1 MDLRKYWTV
10 LWRWSWLIA
19 LGTLLAAGAAFIVS
33 RNMTPVYSASV
44 TLLVNQA
51 PRSGLTDYTSILTSQ
66 QLAKTYSELLHK
78 RPVLEAAI
86 AKLNLPLDPAE
97 LARAVSVDLIRDT
110 QLIVLNVEDTDPEQA
125 ATLANTIAGVFIAQ
139 NAAQQTSRFA
149 SSKESLSKEIA
160 AVQASLAQT
169 QAALDALS
177 DPHTPEEQA
186 QKAQL
191 ETSLA
196 QYRTSYANL
205 LQSYENIRAAEAQEL
220 NNVSVVEPAVP
231 PRAPIRPRVE
241 LNTLLAGLVGMVLA
255 GAVAYVFEYLD
266 DTLKSPEDISQRLGL
281 WTLAAVGRIEG
292 KTAQDRLVTLS
303 APRSPIAE
311 AYRLLRTNFQFAAVD
326 RPLRRIV
333 ITSPGPGDGK
343 STTAANL
350 AVVFAQGGKSVILVD
365 ADLRRPQQHR
375 IFQRTASYG
384 LSTAL
389 VDAATPVTSFLQPTD
404 VPGLRLLTSGPI
416 PPNPAELLGSQ
427 RMAQLMQTLTQE
439 ADMVIMDSPPVLSVA
454 DATILANAAD
464 GVVLVADAGRTRR
477 EMARRAKES
486 LERAGANLLG
496 MVLNRMTRQTSG
508 YYYYYYYDQSNERS
522 KRRRRRPRWWQIWRL
537 HRRPHPQMG
546 DAAETAQETLADANG
561 ASYSSSP
568 GTQVTLPDLGRIAL
582 VIKQRVR
589 AIAAGPPGPAGHKRV

>member
-51 PRSGLTDYTSILTSQ
+51 PRSGLTDYSSILTSQ

-86 AKLNLPLDPAE
+86 EKLYGPGGAGPVPDPAE

-110 QLIVLNVEDTDPEQA
+110 QLIVLNVENTSPERA
-125 ATLANTIAGVFIAQ
+125 AALANTIAEVFIAQ

-169 QAALDALS
+169 QAALDALGEP
-177 DPHTPEEQA
+177 DTPEEQA
-186 QKAQL
+186 QKTQL

-281 WTLAAVGRIEG
+281 WTLAAIGRIEG

-326 RPLRRIV
+326 RPLRRV
-333 ITSPGPGDGK
+333 VVTSPGPGDGK

-350 AVVFAQGGKSVILVD
+350 AVVFAQSGKSVILVD

-427 RMAQLMQTLTQE
+427 RMAQLLQVLNQE
-439 ADMVIMDSPPVLSVA
+439 AEMVIVDSPPVLSVA
-454 DATILANAAD
+454 DAAILANAAD

-508 YYYYYYYDQSNERS
+508 YYYYYYYDQSGERS
-522 KRRRRRPRWWQIWRL
+522 KRRRRTFHWWQVWRRL
-537 HRRPHPQMG
+537 RKRLRRQPG
-546 DAAETAQETLADANG
+546 EATEATETLVGAN
-561 ASYSSSP
+561 
-568 GTQVTLPDLGRIAL
+568 
-582 VIKQRVR
+582 R
-589 AIAAGPPGPAGHKRV
+589 A

>member
-1 MDLRKYWTV
+1 MDLRKYWTI

-19 LGTLLAAGAAFIVS
+19 LGTLLAAGTAFIVS

-51 PRSGLTDYTSILTSQ
+51 PRSGLTDYASILTSQ

-110 QLIVLNVEDTDPEQA
+110 QLIVLNVENTSPAQA
-125 ATLANTIAGVFIAQ
+125 AALANTIAEVFIAQ

-169 QAALDALS
+169 QAALDALGEP
-177 DPHTPEEQA
+177 DTPEEQA

-231 PRAPIRPRVE
+231 PRVPIRPRVE

-255 GAVAYVFEYLD
+255 GAIAYVFEYLD

-281 WTLAAVGRIEG
+281 WTLAAIGRIEG

-326 RPLRRIV
+326 RPLHCIV
-333 ITSPGPGDGK
+333 VTSPGPGDGK

-389 VDAATPVTSFLQPTD
+389 VDAATPVTNFLQPTD
-404 VPGLRLLTSGPI
+404 VPGLRLLTGGPI

-427 RMAQLMQTLTQE
+427 RMAQLLQVLSQE
-439 ADMVIMDSPPVLSVA
+439 AEMVILDSPPVLSVA
-454 DATILANAAD
+454 DAAILANAAD

-508 YYYYYYYDQSNERS
+508 YYYYYYYDQSGERS
-522 KRRRRRPRWWQIWRL
+522 KHRGRKPRWWQVWRQL
-537 HRRPHPQMG
+537 RRHPHRQMG
-546 DAAETAQETLADANG
+546 DAAETAKETLVGANG
-561 ASYSSSP
+561 A
-568 GTQVTLPDLGRIAL
+568 
-582 VIKQRVR
+582 
-589 AIAAGPPGPAGHKRV
+589 

>member
-1 MDLRKYWTV
+1 MDLRKYWTI
-10 LWRWSWLIA
+10 LWRWSWLIT
-19 LGTLLAAGAAFIVS
+19 LGTLLAAGTAFIVS

-51 PRSGLTDYTSILTSQ
+51 PRSGLTDYASILTSQ

-86 AKLNLPLDPAE
+86 EKLNLPLDPAE

-110 QLIVLNVEDTDPEQA
+110 QLIVLNVENTSPEQA
-125 ATLANTIAGVFIAQ
+125 AALANTIAEVFIAQ

-169 QAALDALS
+169 QAALDALGEP
-177 DPHTPEEQA
+177 DTPEEQA
-186 QKAQL
+186 QKTQL

-255 GAVAYVFEYLD
+255 GAIAYVFEYLD

-281 WTLAAVGRIEG
+281 WTLAAIGRIEG

-333 ITSPGPGDGK
+333 VTSPGPGDGK

-427 RMAQLMQTLTQE
+427 RMAQLLQVLSQE
-439 ADMVIMDSPPVLSVA
+439 AEMVILDSPPVLSVA

-508 YYYYYYYDQSNERS
+508 YYYYYYYDQSGERS
-522 KRRRRRPRWWQIWRL
+522 KRRRRQLPWWQVWRRLRKRL
-537 HRRPHPQMG
+537 HRQPG
-546 DAAETAQETLADANG
+546 EATEATETLVGANG
-561 ASYSSSP
+561 A
-568 GTQVTLPDLGRIAL
+568 
-582 VIKQRVR
+582 
-589 AIAAGPPGPAGHKRV
+589 

>member
-1 MDLRKYWTV
+1 MDLRKYWTI
-10 LWRWSWLIA
+10 LWRWSWLIT
-19 LGTLLAAGAAFIVS
+19 LGTLLAAGTAFIVS

-51 PRSGLTDYTSILTSQ
+51 PRSGLTDYASILTSQ

-86 AKLNLPLDPAE
+86 EKLNLPLDPAE

-110 QLIVLNVEDTDPEQA
+110 QLIVLNVEDTSPEQA
-125 ATLANTIAGVFIAQ
+125 AALANTIAEVFIAQ

-169 QAALDALS
+169 QAALDALGEP
-177 DPHTPEEQA
+177 DTPEEQA
-186 QKAQL
+186 QKTQL

-255 GAVAYVFEYLD
+255 SAIAYVFEYLD

-281 WTLAAVGRIEG
+281 WTLAAIGRIEG

-326 RPLRRIV
+326 RPLHCIV
-333 ITSPGPGDGK
+333 VTSPGPGDGK

-389 VDAATPVTSFLQPTD
+389 VDAATPVTGFLQPTD

-427 RMAQLMQTLTQE
+427 RMAQLMQVLNQE
-439 ADMVIMDSPPVLSVA
+439 AEMVIMDSPPVLSVA
-454 DATILANAAD
+454 DAAILANAAD

-508 YYYYYYYDQSNERS
+508 YYYYYYYDQSGERS
-522 KRRRRRPRWWQIWRL
+522 KRRRRQLPWWQVWRRLRKRL
-537 HRRPHPQMG
+537 HRQPG
-546 DAAETAQETLADANG
+546 EATEATETLVGANG
-561 ASYSSSP
+561 A
-568 GTQVTLPDLGRIAL
+568 
-582 VIKQRVR
+582 
-589 AIAAGPPGPAGHKRV
+589 

>member
-1 MDLRKYWTV
+1 MDLRKYWTI

-51 PRSGLTDYTSILTSQ
+51 PRSGLTDYASILTSQ

-86 AKLNLPLDPAE
+86 EKLNLPLDPAE

-110 QLIVLNVEDTDPEQA
+110 QLIVLNVENTSPERA
-125 ATLANTIAGVFIAQ
+125 AALANTIAEVFIAQ

-169 QAALDALS
+169 QAALDALGEP
-177 DPHTPEEQA
+177 DTPEEQA
-186 QKAQL
+186 QKTQL

-196 QYRTSYANL
+196 QYRSSYANL

-255 GAVAYVFEYLD
+255 GAIAYVFEYLD

-281 WTLAAVGRIEG
+281 WTLAAIGRIEG

-333 ITSPGPGDGK
+333 VTSPGPGDGK

-427 RMAQLMQTLTQE
+427 RMAQLLQVLSQE
-439 ADMVIMDSPPVLSVA
+439 AEMVILDSPPVLSVA
-454 DATILANAAD
+454 DAAILANAAD

-508 YYYYYYYDQSNERS
+508 YYYYYYYDQSGERS
-522 KRRRRRPRWWQIWRL
+522 KHRRRQLPWWQVWRRLRKRL
-537 HRRPHPQMG
+537 HRQPG
-546 DAAETAQETLADANG
+546 EATEATETLVGANG
-561 ASYSSSP
+561 A
-568 GTQVTLPDLGRIAL
+568 
-582 VIKQRVR
+582 
-589 AIAAGPPGPAGHKRV
+589 

>member
-1 MDLRKYWTV
+1 MDLRKYWTI
-10 LWRWSWLIA
+10 LWRWAWLIA

-51 PRSGLTDYTSILTSQ
+51 PRSGLTDYSSILTSQ

-86 AKLNLPLDPAE
+86 AQLNLPLDPAE
-97 LARAVSVDLIRDT
+97 LARTVSVDLIRDT
-110 QLIVLNVEDTDPEQA
+110 QLIVLNVEDTDPGRA
-125 ATLANTIAGVFIAQ
+125 AALANTIAEVFIAQ

-169 QAALDALS
+169 QAALDALGEP
-177 DPHTPEEQA
+177 DTPEKQA

-220 NNVSVVEPAVP
+220 NNVSVVEPALP

-255 GAVAYVFEYLD
+255 GAIAYVFEYLD

-281 WTLAAVGRIEG
+281 WTLAAIGRIEG

-326 RPLRRIV
+326 RPLHRIV

-350 AVVFAQGGKSVILVD
+350 AVVFAQGGKNVILVD

-416 PPNPAELLGSQ
+416 PPNPTELLGSQ
-427 RMAQLMQTLTQE
+427 RMAQLMQALHQE
-439 ADMVIMDSPPVLSVA
+439 ADMVIVDSPPVLSVA
-454 DATILANAAD
+454 DAAILANAAD

-508 YYYYYYYDQSNERS
+508 YYYYYYYDQSGERS
-522 KRRRRRPRWWQIWRL
+522 KRRRRNLPWWQVWRRLRKRL
-537 HRRPHPQMG
+537 HRPSG
-546 DAAETAQETLADANG
+546 EATEATETLVGANG
-561 ASYSSSP
+561 A
-568 GTQVTLPDLGRIAL
+568 
-582 VIKQRVR
+582 
-589 AIAAGPPGPAGHKRV
+589 

>member
-51 PRSGLTDYTSILTSQ
+51 PRSGLTDYSSILTSQ

-86 AKLNLPLDPAE
+86 EKLYGPGGAGPVPDPAE

-110 QLIVLNVEDTDPEQA
+110 QLIVLNVENTSPERA
-125 ATLANTIAGVFIAQ
+125 AALANTIAEVFIAQ

-169 QAALDALS
+169 QAALDALGEP
-177 DPHTPEEQA
+177 DTPEEQA
-186 QKAQL
+186 QKTQL

-281 WTLAAVGRIEG
+281 WTLAAIGRIEG

-326 RPLRRIV
+326 RPLRRV
-333 ITSPGPGDGK
+333 VVTSPGPGDGK

-350 AVVFAQGGKSVILVD
+350 AVVFAQSGKSVILVD

-427 RMAQLMQTLTQE
+427 RMAQLLQVLNQE
-439 ADMVIMDSPPVLSVA
+439 AEMVIVDSPPVLSVA
-454 DATILANAAD
+454 DAAILANAAD

-508 YYYYYYYDQSNERS
+508 YYYYYYYDQSGERS
-522 KRRRRRPRWWQIWRL
+522 KRRRRQLPWWQVWRRL
-537 HRRPHPQMG
+537 RKHLRRQPG
-546 DAAETAQETLADANG
+546 EATEATETLVGAN
-561 ASYSSSP
+561 
-568 GTQVTLPDLGRIAL
+568 
-582 VIKQRVR
+582 R
-589 AIAAGPPGPAGHKRV
+589 A

>member
-1 MDLRKYWTV
+1 MDLRKYWTI

-51 PRSGLTDYTSILTSQ
+51 PRSGLTDYASILTSQ

-86 AKLNLPLDPAE
+86 EKLNLPLDPAE

-110 QLIVLNVEDTDPEQA
+110 QLIVLNVENTSPERA
-125 ATLANTIAGVFIAQ
+125 AALANTIAEVFIAQ

-169 QAALDALS
+169 QAALDALGEP
-177 DPHTPEEQA
+177 DTPEEQA
-186 QKAQL
+186 QKTQL

-196 QYRTSYANL
+196 QYRSSYANL

-255 GAVAYVFEYLD
+255 GAIAYVFEYLD

-281 WTLAAVGRIEG
+281 WTLAAIGRIEG

-333 ITSPGPGDGK
+333 VTSPGPGDGK

-427 RMAQLMQTLTQE
+427 RMAQLLQVLSQE
-439 ADMVIMDSPPVLSVA
+439 AEMVILDSPPVLSVA
-454 DATILANAAD
+454 DAAILANAAD

-508 YYYYYYYDQSNERS
+508 YYYYYYYDQSGERS
-522 KRRRRRPRWWQIWRL
+522 KRRRRQLPWWQVWRRLRKRL
-537 HRRPHPQMG
+537 HRQPG
-546 DAAETAQETLADANG
+546 EATEATETLVGANG
-561 ASYSSSP
+561 A
-568 GTQVTLPDLGRIAL
+568 
-582 VIKQRVR
+582 
-589 AIAAGPPGPAGHKRV
+589 

>member
-1 MDLRKYWTV
+1 MDLRKYWTI
-10 LWRWSWLIA
+10 LWRWAWLIA

-51 PRSGLTDYTSILTSQ
+51 PRSGLTDYSSILTSQ

-86 AKLNLPLDPAE
+86 AQLNLPLDPAE

-110 QLIVLNVEDTDPEQA
+110 QLIVLNVEDTDPGRA
-125 ATLANTIAGVFIAQ
+125 AALANTIAEVFIAQ
-139 NAAQQTSRFA
+139 NAAQQTSRFT

-169 QAALDALS
+169 QAALDALGEP
-177 DPHTPEEQA
+177 DTPEEQA

-255 GAVAYVFEYLD
+255 GAIAYVFEYLD

-281 WTLAAVGRIEG
+281 WTLAAIGRIEG

-350 AVVFAQGGKSVILVD
+350 AVVFAQGGKNVILVD

-389 VDAATPVTSFLQPTD
+389 VDAATPLTSFLQPTD

-427 RMAQLMQTLTQE
+427 RMAQLMQVLNQE
-439 ADMVIMDSPPVLSVA
+439 ADMVIVDSPPVLSVA
-454 DATILANAAD
+454 DAAILANAAD

-508 YYYYYYYDQSNERS
+508 YYYYYYYDQSGERS
-522 KRRRRRPRWWQIWRL
+522 KRRRRKLPWWQAWRRLRKRL
-537 HRRPHPQMG
+537 HRPSG
-546 DAAETAQETLADANG
+546 EATEATETLVGANG
-561 ASYSSSP
+561 A
-568 GTQVTLPDLGRIAL
+568 
-582 VIKQRVR
+582 
-589 AIAAGPPGPAGHKRV
+589 

>member
-1 MDLRKYWTV
+1 MDLRKYWTI
-10 LWRWSWLIA
+10 LWRWSWLLA

-51 PRSGLTDYTSILTSQ
+51 PRGGLTDYSSILTSQ

-86 AKLNLPLDPAE
+86 ARLNLPLDPAE

-110 QLIVLNVEDTDPEQA
+110 QLIVLNVEDTDPTRA
-125 ATLANTIAGVFIAQ
+125 ATLANTIAEVFIAQ

-169 QAALDALS
+169 QAALDALGEP
-177 DPHTPEEQA
+177 DTPEEQA

-205 LQSYENIRAAEAQEL
+205 LQSYENIRIAEAQEL
-220 NNVSVVEPAVP
+220 NNVSVVEPALP
-231 PRAPIRPRVE
+231 PRIPIRPRVE
-241 LNTLLAGLVGMVLA
+241 LNTFLAGLVGMVLA
-255 GAVAYVFEYLD
+255 GAIAYVFEYLD

-281 WTLAAVGRIEG
+281 WTLATIGRIEG

-350 AVVFAQGGKSVILVD
+350 AVVFAQGGKRVILVD

-389 VDAATPVTSFLQPTD
+389 VDAATPVTSFLQPTE

-427 RMAQLMQTLTQE
+427 RMAQLMQVLNQE
-439 ADMVIMDSPPVLSVA
+439 ADMVIVDSPPVLSVA
-454 DATILANAAD
+454 DAAILANAAD

-508 YYYYYYYDQSNERS
+508 YYYYYYYDQGGERS
-522 KRRRRRPRWWQIWRL
+522 KRRRRKPQWWQIWRRL
-537 HRRPHPQMG
+537 RRQPQRQPG
-546 DAAETAQETLADANG
+546 RAILSEGEGEATEATETLVGANG
-561 ASYSSSP
+561 A
-568 GTQVTLPDLGRIAL
+568 
-582 VIKQRVR
+582 
-589 AIAAGPPGPAGHKRV
+589 

>member
-1 MDLRKYWTV
+1 MDLRKYWTI

-19 LGTLLAAGAAFIVS
+19 LGTLLGAGAAFIVS

-51 PRSGLTDYTSILTSQ
+51 PRSGLTDYASILTSQ

-110 QLIVLNVEDTDPEQA
+110 QLIVLNVEDTSPAQA
-125 ATLANTIAGVFIAQ
+125 AALANTIAEVFIAQ

-169 QAALDALS
+169 QAALDALGEP
-177 DPHTPEEQA
+177 DTPEEQA

-231 PRAPIRPRVE
+231 PRVPIRPRVE

-255 GAVAYVFEYLD
+255 GAIAYVFEYLD

-281 WTLAAVGRIEG
+281 WTLAAIGRIEG

-333 ITSPGPGDGK
+333 VTSPGPGDGK

-389 VDAATPVTSFLQPTD
+389 VDAATPVTNFLQPTD

-427 RMAQLMQTLTQE
+427 RMAQLMQVLNQE
-439 ADMVIMDSPPVLSVA
+439 AEMVILDSPPVLSVA
-454 DATILANAAD
+454 DAAILANAAD

-477 EMARRAKES
+477 EMARRAKEG

-496 MVLNRMTRQTSG
+496 MVLNRMTRQTAG
-508 YYYYYYYDQSNERS
+508 YYYYYYYDQSGERS
-522 KRRRRRPRWWQIWRL
+522 KRRGRKPRWWQFWRRL
-537 HRRPHPQMG
+537 RRHPHRQVG
-546 DAAETAQETLADANG
+546 DAAETAKETLVGANG
-561 ASYSSSP
+561 A
-568 GTQVTLPDLGRIAL
+568 
-582 VIKQRVR
+582 
-589 AIAAGPPGPAGHKRV
+589 

>member
-1 MDLRKYWTV
+1 MDLRKYWTI

-51 PRSGLTDYTSILTSQ
+51 PRSGLTDYASILTSQ

-86 AKLNLPLDPAE
+86 EKLNLPLDPAE

-110 QLIVLNVEDTDPEQA
+110 QLIVLNVENTSPERA
-125 ATLANTIAGVFIAQ
+125 AALANTIAEVFIAQ

-169 QAALDALS
+169 QAALDALGEP
-177 DPHTPEEQA
+177 DTPEEQA
-186 QKAQL
+186 QKTQL

-241 LNTLLAGLVGMVLA
+241 LNTLLAGLVGMMLA
-255 GAVAYVFEYLD
+255 GAIAYVFEYLD

-281 WTLAAVGRIEG
+281 WTLAAIGRIEG
-292 KTAQDRLVTLS
+292 KTAQDRLVTLN

-333 ITSPGPGDGK
+333 VTSPGPGDGK

-427 RMAQLMQTLTQE
+427 RMAQLLQVLSQE
-439 ADMVIMDSPPVLSVA
+439 AEMVILDSPPVLSVA
-454 DATILANAAD
+454 DAAILANAAD

-477 EMARRAKES
+477 EMARRAKEN

-508 YYYYYYYDQSNERS
+508 YYYYYYYDQSGERS
-522 KRRRRRPRWWQIWRL
+522 KRRRRQLPWWQVWRRLRKRL
-537 HRRPHPQMG
+537 HRRPG
-546 DAAETAQETLADANG
+546 EVTEATETLVGANG
-561 ASYSSSP
+561 A
-568 GTQVTLPDLGRIAL
+568 
-582 VIKQRVR
+582 
-589 AIAAGPPGPAGHKRV
+589 